1 MVNETTNPI
10 NHGVVGALGH
20 TAGGAAIGGV
30 KSGIKTLGYTILAG
44 AAIGAIWMSGGFG
57 LLPAAASGV
66 LSNVLIGA
74 GIGGVVSLPFAGL
87 FSAFGTAF
95 GAAKGGAQ
103 AYDRVRDEKGAANMV
118 KAQLQGMQMQAMAE
132 RSAPTTVY
140 APTAVNDNKYGSA
153 STMNL
158 ADSNSIQAASAQL
171 DGRAAGAQL
180 QRA

>member
-1 MVNETTNPI
+1 MSNQTINPI
-10 NHGVVGALGH
+10 NHGVVSAAGH
-20 TAGGAAIGGV
+20 TAGGAVVGGL
-30 KSGIKTLGYTILAG
+30 KLGAKTILYTAG
-44 AAIGAIWMSGGFG
+44 AFALFGGLWGAG
-57 LLPAAASGV
+57 LLGAVGIAGGTMVNTMIGV
-66 LSNVLIGA
+66 VG
-74 GIGGVVSLPFAGL
+74 GGVVGTFLGSFVSPF
-87 FSAFGTAF
+87 TATV
-95 GAAKGGAQ
+95 GAAKGGSQ
-103 AYDRVRDEKGAANMV
+103 AYDRVREEKGAANMV

-158 ADSNSIQAASAQL
+158 ADSNIQAASVQL